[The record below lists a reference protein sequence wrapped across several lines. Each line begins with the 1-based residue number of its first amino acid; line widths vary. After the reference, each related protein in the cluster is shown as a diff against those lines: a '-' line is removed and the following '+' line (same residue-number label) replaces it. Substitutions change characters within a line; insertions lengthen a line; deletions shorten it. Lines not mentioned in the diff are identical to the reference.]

1 MTAVRN
7 PFDLALRFNNNSLK
21 GNGRSKSL
29 LAIEAAKENKIGARA
44 GKTRVFKAMAGGFKV
59 KTSPT
64 QLFLNTSLVVPKC
77 RTSKRSS
84 IDKTLAFKRDVNKS
98 NRHLSSWK
106 DKSLLSKL
114 GKVDFK
120 PGGSVSGIKDYTIP
134 FIKIPFSTKNFQFSE
149 NEKEANYSR

>member
-1 MTAVRN
+1 
-7 PFDLALRFNNNSLK
+7 
-21 GNGRSKSL
+21 
-29 LAIEAAKENKIGARA
+29 
-44 GKTRVFKAMAGGFKV
+44 MAGGFKV
-59 KTSPT
+59 KASLTQLLFNTSP
-64 QLFLNTSLVVPKC
+64 VVPKC

-84 IDKTLAFKRDVNKS
+84 TDKTLAFKIDVNKS
-98 NRHLSSWK
+98 NRHSSSWK

-149 NEKEANYSR
+149 NEKEANYSH